1 MARQFQ
7 MPKLGLT
14 MEEGTIL
21 QWLVDDE
28 TDVVAGQ
35 AVLIIETDKV
45 ETDVEASSSGVLKQI
60 GEVDEAYPCG
70 SLIGW
75 FLEEGETPPVPQEPG
90 PGEERRSKST
100 DSLGAG
106 PIKATGSPG
115 PKDKPGRVLASPSAK
130 RLARE
135 LGIDLATISGSG
147 PQGRIISS
155 DVEVA
160 ATNPPTSAGFSAK
173 SGPRPLATIR
183 H

>member
-90 PGEERRSKST
+90 PGEERR
-100 DSLGAG
+100 
-106 PIKATGSPG
+106 
-115 PKDKPGRVLASPSAK
+115 
-130 RLARE
+130 
-135 LGIDLATISGSG
+135 
-147 PQGRIISS
+147 
-155 DVEVA
+155 
-160 ATNPPTSAGFSAK
+160 
-173 SGPRPLATIR
+173 
-183 H
+183 